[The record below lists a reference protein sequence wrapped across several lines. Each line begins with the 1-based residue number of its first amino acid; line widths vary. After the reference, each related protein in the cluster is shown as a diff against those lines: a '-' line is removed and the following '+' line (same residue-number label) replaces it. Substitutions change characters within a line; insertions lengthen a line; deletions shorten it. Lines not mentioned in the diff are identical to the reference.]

1 LRVKEDDDF
10 FNHGITIG
18 SLMNK
23 SASVLL
29 GIVVVI
35 GAVSAGGAW
44 YTGTKLVVVINTDI
58 ADSNTKMNTA
68 LAGSNGTASIE
79 LVSLDRGTFSSTAHY
94 RLKGEG
100 EMFGGEPV
108 ELLFVDNIEHGPLPF
123 SRLIT
128 LKWLPVMAT
137 SHTELERTPLTEK
150 WFVAAKDKSPLK
162 GVFNLGYD
170 QSTNGTFELL
180 PLDTKLDEQSQLI
193 FSGLKIDV
201 AASAQA
207 QKIKADGYMDSFKLT
222 TVAEDQTPVQVEFSG
237 LTLASNLTKSTYG
250 YYMGDN
256 TLLLSNSK
264 TSFGEQKSV
273 LGLKNFEM
281 KNNSSEKGTS
291 ASGRADY
298 KIGELSFNDKVIGS
312 AQMAVSLKNL
322 DIPATMS
329 LMQVYQA
336 KLQPYEKA
344 AAEAAEAGEPAPEL
358 NLTEAEEAQVKAD
371 LEKLLAGA
379 PQVALENLSFNTANG
394 ESRASLVVDLAK
406 PQSMDLPPDELG
418 RQLLALLEFKVK
430 VSKPMLVDLLT
441 VQAQMEGQ
449 TDAKLIADQATATS
463 DMFSAMAVGTELAKL
478 EGNDVVT
485 NLHYANN
492 QVDFNGQKMTVEQF
506 TAFVMSKLG
515 GGVAIQ

>member
-1 LRVKEDDDF
+1 
-10 FNHGITIG
+10 
-18 SLMNK
+18 MNK

-35 GAVSAGGAW
+35 GAISAGGAW
-44 YTGTKLVVVINTDI
+44 YTGTKLEGVLNTAI
-58 ADSNTKMNTA
+58 ADSNKQLQTA

-100 EMFGGEPV
+100 EMFGGESV
-108 ELLFVDNIEHGPLPF
+108 ELLFVDNIEHGPLPV
-123 SRLIT
+123 SRLMT

-207 QKIKADGYMDSFKLT
+207 EKIKADGYMDSFKLT
-222 TVAEDQTPVQVEFSG
+222 TVAEDQTPVQIELSG

-418 RQLLALLEFKVK
+418 RQLLALLDFKVK

-506 TAFVMSKLG
+506 SAFVMSKLG
-515 GGVAIQ
+515 GGVAVQ

>member
-1 LRVKEDDDF
+1 
-10 FNHGITIG
+10 
-18 SLMNK
+18 MNK

-35 GAVSAGGAW
+35 GAISAGGAW
-44 YTGTKLVVVINTDI
+44 YTGTKLEGVLNTAI
-58 ADSNTKMNTA
+58 ADSNKQLQTA

-100 EMFGGEPV
+100 EMFGGESV
-108 ELLFVDNIEHGPLPF
+108 ELLFVDNIEHGPLPV
-123 SRLIT
+123 SRLMT

-170 QSTNGTFELL
+170 QSTNGTVELL

-207 QKIKADGYMDSFKLT
+207 EKIKADGYMDSFKLT
-222 TVAEDQTPVQVEFSG
+222 TVAEDQTPVQIELSG

-418 RQLLALLEFKVK
+418 RQLLALLDFKVK

-506 TAFVMSKLG
+506 SAFVMSKLG
-515 GGVAIQ
+515 GGVAVQ

>member
-1 LRVKEDDDF
+1 
-10 FNHGITIG
+10 
-18 SLMNK
+18 MNK

-35 GAVSAGGAW
+35 GAISAGGAW
-44 YTGTKLVVVINTDI
+44 YTGTKLEGVLNTAI
-58 ADSNTKMNTA
+58 ADSNKQIQTA

-123 SRLIT
+123 SRLMT

-150 WFVAAKDKSPLK
+150 WFIAAKNKSPLK

-207 QKIKADGYMDSFKLT
+207 QKLKADGYMDSFKLT
-222 TVAEDQTPVQVEFSG
+222 TVAEDQTPVQVEFGG

-281 KNNSSEKGTS
+281 KNNSSENGTS

-358 NLTEAEEAQVKAD
+358 ELTEAEEAQVKAD

-379 PQVALENLSFNTANG
+379 PQVALENLSFSTANG
-394 ESRASLVVDLAK
+394 ESRASLIVDLAK

-418 RQLLALLEFKVK
+418 RQLLALLDFKVK

-506 TAFVMSKLG
+506 SAFVMSKLG
-515 GGVAIQ
+515 GGVAVQ

>member
-1 LRVKEDDDF
+1 
-10 FNHGITIG
+10 
-18 SLMNK
+18 
-23 SASVLL
+23 
-29 GIVVVI
+29 
-35 GAVSAGGAW
+35 
-44 YTGTKLVVVINTDI
+44 
-58 ADSNTKMNTA
+58 
-68 LAGSNGTASIE
+68 
-79 LVSLDRGTFSSTAHY
+79 
-94 RLKGEG
+94 
-100 EMFGGEPV
+100 
-108 ELLFVDNIEHGPLPF
+108 
-123 SRLIT
+123 
-128 LKWLPVMAT
+128 
-137 SHTELERTPLTEK
+137 
-150 WFVAAKDKSPLK
+150 
-162 GVFNLGYD
+162 
-170 QSTNGTFELL
+170 
-180 PLDTKLDEQSQLI
+180 
-193 FSGLKIDV
+193 
-201 AASAQA
+201 
-207 QKIKADGYMDSFKLT
+207 
-222 TVAEDQTPVQVEFSG
+222 
-237 LTLASNLTKSTYG
+237 
-250 YYMGDN
+250 MGDN

-281 KNNSSEKGTS
+281 KNNSSENGTS

-344 AAEAAEAGEPAPEL
+344 AAEAAEAGEPTPEL

-478 EGNDVVT
+478 DGNDVVT

-506 TAFVMSKLG
+506 SAFVMSKLG

>member
-1 LRVKEDDDF
+1 
-10 FNHGITIG
+10 
-18 SLMNK
+18 MNK

-35 GAVSAGGAW
+35 GAISAGGAW
-44 YTGTKLVVVINTDI
+44 YTGTKLEGVLNTAI
-58 ADSNTKMNTA
+58 ADSNKQIQTA

-123 SRLIT
+123 SRLMT

-207 QKIKADGYMDSFKLT
+207 QKLKADGYMDSFKLT
-222 TVAEDQTPVQVEFSG
+222 TVAEDQTPVQVEFGG

-281 KNNSSEKGTS
+281 KNNSSENGTS

-358 NLTEAEEAQVKAD
+358 ELTEAEEAQVKAD
-371 LEKLLAGA
+371 LEKLLAGG
-379 PQVALENLSFNTANG
+379 PQVALENLSFSTANG
-394 ESRASLVVDLAK
+394 ESRASLIVDLAK

-418 RQLLALLEFKVK
+418 RQLLALLDFKVK

-506 TAFVMSKLG
+506 SAFVMSKLG
-515 GGVAIQ
+515 GGVAVQ